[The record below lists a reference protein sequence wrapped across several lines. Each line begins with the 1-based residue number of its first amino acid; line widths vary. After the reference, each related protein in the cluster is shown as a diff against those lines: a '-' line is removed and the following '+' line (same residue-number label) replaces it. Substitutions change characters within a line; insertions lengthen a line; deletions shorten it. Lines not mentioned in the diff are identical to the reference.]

1 MIRVTLDLTCSIC
14 DHDQFF
20 LPVRA
25 EDRQQ
30 IRCANCTAFKCYSAD
45 LENAMIALSR
55 DRTRDKKK
63 HSGQGRPGQDRA
75 NAA

>member
-14 DHDQFF
+14 DHDQFH

-25 EDRQQ
+25 DERQQ
-30 IRCANCTAFKCYSAD
+30 VRCANCTAFKCYSAD
-45 LENAMIALSR
+45 LEKAMITLARERQRRSEQQR
-55 DRTRDKKK
+55 V
-63 HSGQGRPGQDRA
+63 

>member
-20 LPVRA
+20 LPIRA
-25 EDRQQ
+25 EERQQ
-30 IRCANCTAFKCYSAD
+30 VRCANCAAFKCYSAD
-45 LENAMIALSR
+45 LEKAMITLSR
-55 DRTRDKKK
+55 DRKRRCG
-63 HSGQGRPGQDRA
+63 HGHA

>member
-14 DHDQFF
+14 DRNQFH

-25 EDRQQ
+25 DERQQ
-30 IRCANCTAFKCYSAD
+30 VRCANCTAFKCYPGD
-45 LENAMIALSR
+45 LEKAMIALSR
-55 DRTRDKKK
+55 
-63 HSGQGRPGQDRA
+63 GQRGPA

>member
-25 EDRQQ
+25 EERQQ

-45 LENAMIALSR
+45 LENEMIALSR
-55 DRTRDKKK
+55 DRMRDKKK
-63 HSGQGRPGQDRA
+63 HSGQGRSGQDRA